1 MRISQAGNA
10 IGLREVRQTGSSHI
24 GAQKLGDTH
33 PVLALPHDRPR
44 LAAQSHGGDTIGLAI
59 DGALAAQLREIAG
72 KHRTSVFMLL
82 LAAYQAALYRYT
94 GQSDLRVGV
103 PVAGRRHAQLE
114 RLIGCFVNTL
124 VLRAEIVDGATFPDL
139 LQQVK
144 EAVIDALSHQD
155 LPFEMLVDGLR
166 PERSG
171 GHNPL
176 FQAKFNYMK
185 APSGFDGVEGLAA
198 EIDILDL
205 AGSHF
210 DLALDIV
217 DGAEGMK
224 VTFNY
229 ATDLFDSATISR
241 LATQFGSLLRQI
253 AEDAERLVSDFV
265 IDGCEPAGGAEPDCC
280 VPIYRCGQPLSCIDG
295 RSANRG
301 CDPDAAARH

>member
-1 MRISQAGNA
+1 
-10 IGLREVRQTGSSHI
+10 
-24 GAQKLGDTH
+24 
-33 PVLALPHDRPR
+33 
-44 LAAQSHGGDTIGLAI
+44 
-59 DGALAAQLREIAG
+59 
-72 KHRTSVFMLL
+72 MLL
-82 LAAYQAALYRYT
+82 LAAYQALLYRYT

-229 ATDLFDSATISR
+229 ATDLFDCRDDLAAGDTVR
-241 LATQFGSLLRQI
+241 LAAPPDRGRRRTPCVGLRH
-253 AEDAERLVSDFV
+253 RR
-265 IDGCEPAGGAEPDCC
+265 CEPAGGAKPDCC
-280 VPIYRCGQPLSCIDG
+280 VPI
-295 RSANRG
+295 
-301 CDPDAAARH
+301 H